1 MNRNKQTEVL
11 GVIIT
16 IIILILLIF
25 LTNMEVNKLV
35 ANNLK
40 SITYYIENSGS
51 IGVAGLNTLCLRL
64 QIYQNNAILANL
76 ETFSNKI

>member
-25 LTNMEVNKLV
+25 LTNMEVNKLSYLEAV
-35 ANNLK
+35 AS
-40 SITYYIENSGS
+40 SITSPVQKVFNDIK
-51 IGVAGLNTLCLRL
+51 
-64 QIYQNNAILANL
+64 
-76 ETFSNKI
+76 NKIQGRK